1 MENKQYKFSVIM
13 PIYNVEKYL
22 EDAIKSVINQSIGF
36 EENIQIILIND
47 GSTDNSEKICLKYAQ
62 DYPDNIIYIKQ
73 KNEGV
78 SSARNKGIEY
88 IKGEYVNFLDPDD
101 IWNFDVFDLVYDFF
115 EKYQQEID
123 VVACR
128 MKFFEAE
135 EGYHKLDYKFQED
148 KIVDILEQ
156 YDHVQLSAATSF
168 IKADTIKKYKYDTRL
183 KYSEDSV
190 LMGQIILDKAKYGVL
205 STAIYH
211 YRKRNAKTSALQIR
225 DINRNLI
232 FNTAEIEYVYKT
244 LIDKSIKKYGKVLPY
259 IQYHIMY
266 DIQWKIKKDASLYLN
281 DDEKEKYIK
290 KLKWILQYIDDNIIL
305 EQKYI
310 GIEYRMLTLSLKY
323 GEDIRE
329 KLQYKE
335 GKLYFH
341 DLKIYTL
348 ANSEAIT
355 IKQMKLHPNSVSIV
369 GNISYYLPKEDFKI
383 YINIDDENQL
393 IEKFKTFKTNPS
405 IVRTL
410 KHYKEFKVKIP
421 LNSNTT
427 EIKFMIDYKGNK
439 NNLWL
444 KFDKNSNFKIK
455 KKKVKIKKWGLTLS
469 GDKTKIVVRKK

>member
-13 PIYNVEKYL
+13 PIYNVEEYL
-22 EDAIKSVINQSIGF
+22 DDAIKSVINQSIGF
-36 EENIQIILIND
+36 EENIQIVLIND

-62 DYPDNIIYIKQ
+62 DYPENIIYVKQ

-78 SSARNKGIEY
+78 SSARNNGLKYAKGKY
-88 IKGEYVNFLDPDD
+88 INFLDADD
-101 IWNFDVFDLVYDFF
+101 KWGYDVFDMAYDFF
-115 EKYQQEID
+115 EEHQNEID

-128 MKFFEAE
+128 QKFFEAQDD
-135 EGYHKLDYKFQED
+135 YHKLDYKFSETQV
-148 KIVDILEQ
+148 IDIMEN
-156 YDHVQLSAATSF
+156 YDYIQLSTASAF
-168 IKADTIKKYKYDTRL
+168 FKKEVFDKYQFDTRI
-183 KYSEDSV
+183 KYSEDAILV
-190 LMGQIILDKAKYGVL
+190 AQILMDNNKYGLL
-205 STAIYH
+205 SNAMYYYRRRKKQNSAIQ
-211 YRKRNAKTSALQIR
+211 TR
-225 DINRNLI
+225 DYNKSWYNE
-232 FNTAEIEYVYKT
+232 TIEYGCKVIIK
-244 LIDKSIKKYGKVLPY
+244 KSIEKYGKVIPY
-259 IQYHIMY
+259 IQYQIMY
-266 DIQWKIKKDASLYLN
+266 DIQWRLRKDLSLYLSE
-281 DDEKEKYIK
+281 DEKDKYIK
-290 KLKWILQYIDDNIIL
+290 ELKNILQYIDDNIIL

-323 GEDIRE
+323 SEDIRE
-329 KLQYKE
+329 KLEYKE

-355 IKQMKLHPNSVSIV
+355 IKQINIHPSSVSLV

-383 YINIDDENQL
+383 YVNIDDENQL
-393 IEKFKTFKTNPS
+393 IDKFKTFKTNPS

-427 EIKFMIDYKGNK
+427 EIKFIIDYKGNK

-444 KFDKNSNFKIK
+444 KFDKNANFKIK

-469 GDKTKIVVRKK
+469 GDKTKIVVRKNK